1 MPPNT
6 PDTLL
11 ESMREPAF
19 YPHPVHNIQIIHTH
33 ISTVF
38 LTGEFAYKIK
48 KPVNFGFLDFT
59 QLAARKHFCEE
70 ELRLN
75 RRLAPNLYLDVVP
88 VLLDDHT
95 YRLGSSGSHENASI
109 VEYAVRM
116 RQFNPDQQLDR
127 LLATG
132 SLPLQ
137 RMDELAQQIASFHQ
151 YVEIAAPTSRF
162 GLPEQVLKPMLQN
175 FSLLQQHLD
184 DSNMLSRLQ
193 VLENWTQQQHS
204 RLQTTLLQRKQEN
217 HIRACHGDMHLG
229 NIALVAD
236 KITIF
241 DGIEFSEDLRWIDTA
256 SEIAFLVMDLHDR
269 KVPAYAHRL
278 LNIYLETSGDYGLLE
293 ILDFYF
299 VYRAMVRAKVNALRL
314 AQESNAAERQ
324 QVLQHCRAYLSLAE
338 NRTKQISPA
347 LLITHGLSGS
357 GKSWGCRLL
366 VETFGFI
373 QLRSDVERKR
383 LADMRSTE
391 RDAQGID
398 QGIYSTEM
406 TAHTYDRLAELAKR
420 ILHSGYSV
428 IIDATFLDAS
438 QRHRFHELAQQTQA
452 AFLILHFDG
461 TPAQLEANIL
471 QRQQENK
478 DASDADIAV
487 LHKQLAHYK
496 PLQENE
502 PCVTVPSNECLP
514 LDTIQSRINDLQIK
528 LADSSNSQQK

>member
-75 RRLAPNLYLDVVP
+75 RRLAPDLYLDVVP
-88 VLLDDHT
+88 VLLDGHT
-95 YRLGSSGSHENASI
+95 YRLGSPDSHDNARI

-127 LLATG
+127 LLASG

-151 YVEIAAPTSRF
+151 HVDTAPPASRF

-175 FSLLQQHLD
+175 FSLLRQHLD
-184 DSNMLSRLQ
+184 DQEFLSRLHS
-193 VLENWTQQQHS
+193 LEKWTQQQYS
-204 RLQTTLLQRKQEN
+204 RLQTTLVQRKQEN

-269 KVPAYAHRL
+269 GVPAYAHNL

-314 AQESNAAERQ
+314 TQNPDEAERQ
-324 QVLQHCRAYLSLAE
+324 QILQHCRAYLELAE
-338 NRTKQISPA
+338 NRTKQISPV

-357 GKSWGCRLL
+357 GKSWGCRQL
-366 VETFGFI
+366 VETLGLI

-383 LADMRSTE
+383 LAEMQITE
-391 RDAQGID
+391 RDTRGLN
-398 QGIYSTEM
+398 QGIYNPDM
-406 TAHTYDRLAELAKR
+406 TAQTYDRLAELAR
-420 ILHSGYSV
+420 HILQNRYSV
-428 IIDATFLDAS
+428 IVDATFLDAS
-438 QRHRFHELAQQTQA
+438 QRHRFQELARQTHA
-452 AFLILHFDG
+452 AFLILHFSG
-461 TPAQLEANIL
+461 TPIQLEANIL

-496 PLQENE
+496 PLQEIE
-502 PCVTVPSNECLP
+502 PYVTVPSNECLP
-514 LDTIQSRINDLQIK
+514 VDTIRSRINGLQAK
-528 LADSSNSQQK
+528 AAGSS

>member
-1 MPPNT
+1 MSLNT

-11 ESMREPAF
+11 ESMRNPAF
-19 YPHPVHNIQIIHTH
+19 YPHPVHNIQVIHTH

-75 RRLAPNLYLDVVP
+75 RRLAPDLYLDVVP

-95 YRLGSSGSHENASI
+95 YRLGLPDSHESAHV

-127 LLATG
+127 LLAAG
-132 SLPLQ
+132 SLPVE
-137 RMDELAQQIASFHQ
+137 RMDELAQQIANFHQ
-151 YVEIAAPTSRF
+151 NIETVPAASHF
-162 GLPEQVLKPMLQN
+162 GLPENVLLPMQQN
-175 FSLLQQHLD
+175 FNLLRQHLD
-184 DSNMLSRLQ
+184 DPASLACLS
-193 VLENWTQQQHS
+193 VLESWTKQEYS
-204 RLQTTLLQRKQEN
+204 RLQTSLLQRKQEN

-229 NIALVAD
+229 NIALVAG

-241 DGIEFSEDLRWIDTA
+241 DGIEFSDDLRQIDTA

-269 KVPAYAHRL
+269 EAPTYAHRL
-278 LNIYLETSGDYGLLE
+278 LNIYLETSGDYGLLPV
-293 ILDFYF
+293 LNFYI

-314 AQESNAAERQ
+314 GQNPTEAERTQ
-324 QVLQHCRAYLSLAE
+324 ALQHCKAYLKLAA
-338 NRTKQISPA
+338 NYIQPTRPA

-357 GKSWGCRLL
+357 GKSWGCRPL
-366 VETFGFI
+366 VETLGFI

-383 LADMRSTE
+383 LADMKATE
-391 RDAQGID
+391 RDAQGLD
-398 QGIYSTEM
+398 QGIYSADM
-406 TAHTYDRLAELAKR
+406 SARTYGRLADLTAS
-420 ILHSGYSV
+420 ILQSGHSV
-428 IIDATFLDAS
+428 IVDATFLQAE
-438 QRHRFHELAQQTQA
+438 QRQRFQELARQYRA
-452 AFLILHFDG
+452 AFLILRFDAPH
-461 TPAQLEANIL
+461 TQLEANIH
-471 QRQQENK
+471 QRQQTNN

-487 LHKQLAHYK
+487 LHKQLAAYK

-502 PCVTVPSNECLP
+502 PCVTVRFNECLP
-514 LDTIQSRINDLQIK
+514 IDTIQSRINRL
-528 LADSSNSQQK
+528 